1 MNNVRQLFS
10 LNPERRETLKH
21 FFADQASFYMQ
32 QIANPAGGAAAL
44 SIAVTGESQVV
55 TKLAGVDAAHAAILL
70 AELDTMRAQLVQFIT
85 EQAPELLEKVNQVE
99 PDQVSKSNVVPMRK
113 GPDRAALIIGL
124 RSMSASA
131 H

>member
-1 MNNVRQLFS
+1 MNNVRNLFA
-10 LNPERRETLKH
+10 LNAERRETLKH
-21 FFADQASFYMQ
+21 FYAEQATFFMQ

-55 TKLAGVDAAHAAILL
+55 TKLAGVDAAHAAVLL

-85 EQAPELLEKVNQVE
+85 EQAPELLEKVNQAE
-99 PDQVSKSNVVPMRK
+99 PRQVKAANVVPLRTA
-113 GPDRAALIIGL
+113 DRDAEVIAL
-124 RSMSASA
+124 R

>member
-1 MNNVRQLFS
+1 MSNVRNLFA
-10 LNPERRETLKH
+10 LNAERRETLKH
-21 FFADQASFYMQ
+21 FYADQATFFMQ

-55 TKLAGVDAAHAAILL
+55 TKLAAVDAAHAAVLL

-99 PDQVSKSNVVPMRK
+99 PDRASAANVVQLRK
-113 GPDRAALIIGL
+113 AADIEAKVIAL
-124 RSMSASA
+124 R

>member
-1 MNNVRQLFS
+1 MSNVRNLFA
-10 LNPERRETLKH
+10 LNAERRETLKH
-21 FFADQASFYMQ
+21 FYADQATFFMQ

-55 TKLAGVDAAHAAILL
+55 TKLAGVDAAHAAVLL

-85 EQAPELLEKVNQVE
+85 EQAPELLEKVNQAE
-99 PDQVSKSNVVPMRK
+99 PRQVKAANVVPLRK
-113 GPDRAALIIGL
+113 AADLDGQVIAL
-124 RSMSASA
+124 R

>member
-1 MNNVRQLFS
+1 MSNVRNLFA
-10 LNPERRETLKH
+10 LNAERRETLKH
-21 FFADQASFYMQ
+21 FYADQATFFMQ

-55 TKLAGVDAAHAAILL
+55 TKLAAVDAAHAAVLL
-70 AELDTMRAQLVQFIT
+70 AELDTMRAQLVQFIS

-99 PDQVSKSNVVPMRK
+99 PDRASAANVVPLHQ
-113 GPDRAALIIGL
+113 AAERVSQVIAL
-124 RSMSASA
+124 R

>member
-1 MNNVRQLFS
+1 MSNVRNLFA

-21 FFADQASFYMQ
+21 FYADQATFFMQ

-44 SIAVTGESQVV
+44 SIAVTGESRVV

-70 AELDTMRAQLVQFIT
+70 AELDTIRAQLVQFIS

-99 PDQVSKSNVVPMRK
+99 PDQARTSRVVPLRK
-113 GPDRAALIIGL
+113 AADRDALIIGL
-124 RSMSASA
+124 CQ
-131 H
+131 

>member
-1 MNNVRQLFS
+1 MSNVRNLFA
-10 LNPERRETLKH
+10 LNAERRETLKH
-21 FFADQASFYMQ
+21 FYAEQATFFMQ

-55 TKLAGVDAAHAAILL
+55 TKLAGVDAAHAAVLL

-85 EQAPELLEKVNQVE
+85 EQAPELLEKVNQAE
-99 PDQVSKSNVVPMRK
+99 PRQVKAANVVPLRK
-113 GPDRAALIIGL
+113 AAEGVSRVIAL
-124 RSMSASA
+124 R